1 GAHLL
6 RDSLG
11 GLLLVRLQAL
21 LDRLLRLNDSPF
33 EAPHA
38 RTKGADRQILD
49 AYSPVPTALEPALR
63 LPVLHTHATVAHHA
77 ADLADG
83 YVPAPQVLDERY
95 AELVWGLGVDDQSGH
110 DLTGEFGVVTRLTWC
125 SPAPTTP
132 ASATSLRSRRRRQR
146 YTALQYLLK

>member
-63 LPVLHTHATVAHHA
+63 LPVLHTHATAAHNT
-77 ADLADG
+77 ADLANG
-83 YVPAPQVLDERY
+83 YVAARQVLDERY
-95 AELVWGLGVDDQSGH
+95 AELAWGPGVDAQSGH
-110 DLTGEFGVVTRLTWC
+110 DPTYKLGGGV
-125 SPAPTTP
+125 
-132 ASATSLRSRRRRQR
+132 SL
-146 YTALQYLLK
+146 